1 MTQPALTGKRPQ
13 RAKILLWPLPLAIT
27 VTFLFAVHAAY
38 ALSIRDGWVPA
49 CVPYLEGCVSISRAA
64 RHGVGNLLFKWL
76 VIPCAGLHA
85 WVWCSSARWLRGIAD
100 APSATRAM
108 LVLGVISAIAL
119 AVYAIFLGTQGEVY
133 GFLRRY
139 GVTVYFGCGFLAQ
152 LLLLRAA
159 ARCAAISPWLRRIMA
174 AVCVW
179 MLLLGVANVIA
190 GFVVNDEALRDR
202 VENALE
208 WQLGLLL
215 VGWFA
220 LLALA
225 WKRDGVSWNSIAI
238 RSAGRGRD

>member
-1 MTQPALTGKRPQ
+1 MTTSDFSRQ
-13 RAKILLWPLPLAIT
+13 RRLLLWPLPLAIT
-27 VTFLFAVHAAY
+27 ATFLFAVHAAY
-38 ALSIRDGWVPA
+38 VLSIRDGWVPA
-49 CVPYLEGCVSISRAA
+49 CIPYLEGCVSISRAA
-64 RHGVGNLLFKWL
+64 RHGVGNQLFRWL

-85 WVWCSSARWLRGIAD
+85 LVWWLSARWLAEDLAVSTAIRCM
-100 APSATRAM
+100 R
-108 LVLGVISAIAL
+108 VLGIISACAL
-119 AVYAIFLGTQGEVY
+119 AVYAMFLGTRGEVY

-225 WKRDGVSWNSIAI
+225 WKRDGVRWDSIAI
-238 RSAGRGRD
+238 RFAGRGRD

>member
-1 MTQPALTGKRPQ
+1 
-13 RAKILLWPLPLAIT
+13 

-49 CVPYLEGCVSISRAA
+49 CIPYLEGCVSISRAA
-64 RHGVGNLLFKWL
+64 RHGVGNQLFRWL

-85 WVWCSSARWLRGIAD
+85 LVWWLSTRWLVNDRPGATAIRSMQLLGI
-100 APSATRAM
+100 
-108 LVLGVISAIAL
+108 ISAGAL
-119 AVYAIFLGTQGEVY
+119 AVYAMFLGTQGEVY

-139 GVTVYFGCGFLAQ
+139 GVTVYFGFGFLAQ
-152 LLLLRAA
+152 LLLLRVAA
-159 ARCAAISPWLRRIMA
+159 QRDVIGPRLRRVMA
-174 AVCVW
+174 AVCVC
-179 MLLLGVANVIA
+179 MLLLGVANVVA
-190 GFVVNDEALRDR
+190 GFVVDDETLRDR

-225 WKRDGVSWNSIAI
+225 WKAASLQWPAVGV
-238 RSAGRGRD
+238 RTAGRGRD